1 MNENAF
7 TAISFP
13 FLPPHP
19 AAYVR
24 THVACQVQP
33 HMNFY
38 KLAQRKKKSNFL
50 SCVLSHSTQLF
61 FFFFH
66 FAATCSVNQGC
77 QAEMA
82 GAQAGLHWFSQR
94 MRGLSAAAKRASEGS
109 VVWEHNRSSS
119 WPGHRSFMHIWLPS
133 CRNKLGRAKQ
143 ATLRRVFHSEVC
155 LFKRHLFFR
164 EVWIGIK
171 WCQHET
177 KAWNI

>member
-50 SCVLSHSTQLF
+50 SCVLSHCTQLF
-61 FFFFH
+61 FFFFILLRH
-66 FAATCSVNQGC
+66 VQSIRDARLKWLAHKLGC
-77 QAEMA
+77 ID
-82 GAQAGLHWFSQR
+82 FTQR

-109 VVWEHNRSSS
+109 VVFSHHGRGTAASCTFDCPAAAISLVGPNKQRSEECFTLKCVYLRGTFFS
-119 WPGHRSFMHIWLPS
+119 
-133 CRNKLGRAKQ
+133 GRYG
-143 ATLRRVFHSEVC
+143 SE
-155 LFKRHLFFR
+155 
-164 EVWIGIK
+164 
-171 WCQHET
+171 
-177 KAWNI
+177 

>member
-50 SCVLSHSTQLF
+50 SCVLSHCTQLF
-61 FFFFH
+61 FFFFILLRH
-66 FAATCSVNQGC
+66 VQSIRDARLKWLAHKLGCIDFLKGCEGSPRLLNVPPKDLLCENTTDPHHGRGTAASCTFDCP
-77 QAEMA
+77 
-82 GAQAGLHWFSQR
+82 
-94 MRGLSAAAKRASEGS
+94 AAAISLVGPNKQRSEECFTLKCVYLRGTFFSGRYGS
-109 VVWEHNRSSS
+109 E
-119 WPGHRSFMHIWLPS
+119 
-133 CRNKLGRAKQ
+133 
-143 ATLRRVFHSEVC
+143 
-155 LFKRHLFFR
+155 
-164 EVWIGIK
+164 
-171 WCQHET
+171 
-177 KAWNI
+177 

>member
-109 VVWEHNRSSS
+109 VVFSHHGRGTAASCTFDCPAAAISLVGPNKQRSEECFTLKCVYLRGTFFS
-119 WPGHRSFMHIWLPS
+119 
-133 CRNKLGRAKQ
+133 GRYG
-143 ATLRRVFHSEVC
+143 SE
-155 LFKRHLFFR
+155 
-164 EVWIGIK
+164 
-171 WCQHET
+171 
-177 KAWNI
+177 